1 MVSTPGNYERVVEIL
16 DGKAPSSYSPDLKII
31 LLKTYAQLGKIF
43 LLSPKYLDVHKYSK
57 TAEINRLVRNYLV
70 KFFYF

>member
-43 LLSPKYLDVHKYSK
+43 LPSPKYLNAIYIHK
-57 TAEINRLVRNYLV
+57 L
-70 KFFYF
+70 

>member
-16 DGKAPSSYSPDLKII
+16 DGKAISSYSPDLKII

-43 LLSPKYLDVHKYSK
+43 LLSPKYLNARYIHKLY
-57 TAEINRLVRNYLV
+57 V
-70 KFFYF
+70 KIR